1 MRHTGGNEVHE
12 DPPTTSPACAQRGH
26 QGRCSPRGQHDFRH
40 ETSRP
45 GLHEERAPSRERYS
59 PGQKRRLSF
68 QMALPRTKR
77 CASRGSGG
85 SGETCGHRA
94 RPKPT
99 PFQHLQSQKQ
109 QMNDR
114 KTPTLSTGA
123 CSPRR
128 YGIVTPTD
136 LLPEEAAGEREH
148 CALRRTL
155 PGGRGSTGPQA
166 RAPALGA
173 CAVRLQTQR
182 HSQGLSLPAAS
193 GRTLY
198 HDCLE
203 ARRLHNLKSALL
215 FRP

>member
-1 MRHTGGNEVHE
+1 
-12 DPPTTSPACAQRGH
+12 
-26 QGRCSPRGQHDFRH
+26 
-40 ETSRP
+40 
-45 GLHEERAPSRERYS
+45 
-59 PGQKRRLSF
+59 
-68 QMALPRTKR
+68 
-77 CASRGSGG
+77 
-85 SGETCGHRA
+85 
-94 RPKPT
+94 
-99 PFQHLQSQKQ
+99 
-109 QMNDR
+109 MNDR
-114 KTPTLSTGA
+114 KPQHFPPERVAHVVTG
-123 CSPRR
+123 R
-128 YGIVTPTD
+128 GTPTD

-198 HDCLE
+198 HDCLG